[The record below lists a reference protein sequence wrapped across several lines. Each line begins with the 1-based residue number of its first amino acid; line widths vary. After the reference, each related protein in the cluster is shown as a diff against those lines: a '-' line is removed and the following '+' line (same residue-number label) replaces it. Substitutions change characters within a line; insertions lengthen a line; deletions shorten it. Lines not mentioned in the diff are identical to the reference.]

1 MKSNQNA
8 VYPYPSQR
16 CLLRWGLWACEGR
29 GRGLPCPL
37 LHCPRAPLS
46 PGRVPAGWKHV
57 LLQMTRREPSLTF
70 MPWWRTA
77 QPHLPVCPGL
87 LGSGKPLGR
96 LGGLGRASGGT

>member
-1 MKSNQNA
+1 MG
-8 VYPYPSQR
+8 
-16 CLLRWGLWACEGR
+16 CLALCSIAR
-29 GRGLPCPL
+29 G
-37 LHCPRAPLS
+37 PLS
-46 PGRVPAGWKHV
+46 LPAGSLRV
-57 LLQMTRREPSLTF
+57 GSTSCCIQMTRREPLLTF